1 MIPWTAARQAPL
13 FSSISQSLLKFTSIR
28 LLRLPGAS
36 DSRESAMLETQAPGL
51 GRSPGEEN
59 SYPLQYSCL
68 ECSMDRR
75 ARRATV
81 HAVTRAGHDWATNTF
96 TLKLL
101 PDPPRSPAL
110 QADSLPSEPP
120 GKPIIWSIISKS
132 HSVHLPSNVLYP
144 PCPWVRAPIQDH
156 ACHDLLVS
164 FNTAKFLILSLC
176 FFTLTFLRSTI
187 IL

>member
-1 MIPWTAARQAPL
+1 M
-13 FSSISQSLLKFTSIR
+13 SIR
-28 LLRLPGAS
+28 LLGLPGAS

-59 SYPLQYSCL
+59 SYPLHYSCL

-75 ARRATV
+75 AWRATV
-81 HAVTRAGHDWATNTF
+81 HAVTRVGHDWATNTF

-101 PDPPRSPAL
+101 HDPPRSPAL

-120 GKPIIWSIISKS
+120 RKPIIWSIISKS

-144 PCPWVRAPIQDH
+144 LALGSGLQSRIMFVMTFWSPLTQQ
-156 ACHDLLVS
+156 S
-164 FNTAKFLILSLC
+164 FLS
-176 FFTLTFLRSTI
+176 FLRVSSPWHFWEVQ
-187 IL
+187 LFCKMSFKLGLSVVSL